1 MEEGTMKYTLF
12 FFAAFFVII
21 SPTFGELTSQDLDK
35 IRLIVKEEVSESE
48 ERLRAEIAES
58 EKRLRAE
65 IEKSESNMRRYVDL
79 KFEGVDTKFEG
90 VDANFES
97 VHKQLLLVVGFV
109 SGFIIL
115 IVVTIGIPQIIMAW
129 RGKNERSQDRKIEEL
144 SREIE
149 ALKQKHIISP

>member
-1 MEEGTMKYTLF
+1 MKYTLF

-35 IRLIVKEEVSESE
+35 IRLIVKEEVSEVE
-48 ERLRAEIAES
+48 TRLRAEIAES
-58 EKRLRAE
+58 EKRLRTEIAE
-65 IEKSESNMRRYVDL
+65 SESNMRRYVDL

-90 VDANFES
+90 VDASFES

-109 SGFIIL
+109 SGLIIL

-129 RGKNERSQDRKIEEL
+129 RGKNERSQDRRIEEL

-149 ALKQKHIISP
+149 ALKQKHIVSP

>member
-1 MEEGTMKYTLF
+1 MKYTLF
-12 FFAAFFVII
+12 FFAAFFMII

-35 IRLIVKEEVSESE
+35 IRLIVKEEVSEVE
-48 ERLRAEIAES
+48 TRLRAEIAE
-58 EKRLRAE
+58 
-65 IEKSESNMRRYVDL
+65 SESNMRRYVDL

-90 VDANFES
+90 VNANFES

-129 RGKNERSQDRKIEEL
+129 RGRGERAQDRKIEEL

-149 ALKQKHIISP
+149 ILKQKHIINP